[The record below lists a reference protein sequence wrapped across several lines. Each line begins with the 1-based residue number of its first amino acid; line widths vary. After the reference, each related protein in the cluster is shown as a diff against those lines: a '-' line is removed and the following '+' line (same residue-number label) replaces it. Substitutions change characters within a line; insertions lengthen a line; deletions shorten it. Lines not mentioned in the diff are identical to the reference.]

1 MSELTQQDM
10 NEMPLLMPL
19 AEVAKVLGCHRGTV
33 YYRMHN
39 GTLGFPVLHLGGS
52 AHRVPLLVMLEY
64 GQFDLSNYHARI
76 EALPRYMTT
85 QRVAEE
91 VKVGR
96 SGVLHSPNFP
106 LKAVTT
112 RRGSR
117 FRKEDLIA
125 LLDTHKS
132 CHAGDSCSE
141 GDEHVSRRIRRSA

>member
-1 MSELTQQDM
+1 
-10 NEMPLLMPL
+10 MPLLMPL

-33 YYRMHN
+33 YYRMHHGN
-39 GTLGFPVLHLGGS
+39 LEFPVLHLGGT
-52 AHRVPLLVMLEY
+52 AHRVPLLVMLKH
-64 GQFDLSNYHARI
+64 GQYDLSNYRARI
-76 EALPRYMTT
+76 EALPRYLTT

-96 SGVLHSPNFP
+96 SGVLHSPDFP
-106 LKAVTT
+106 LKAVAT

-132 CHAGDSCSE
+132 CHAIDSCSE
-141 GDEHVSRRIRRSA
+141 DDEHVSRRIRRSA

>member
-1 MSELTQQDM
+1 
-10 NEMPLLMPL
+10 
-19 AEVAKVLGCHRGTV
+19 
-33 YYRMHN
+33 
-39 GTLGFPVLHLGGS
+39 
-52 AHRVPLLVMLEY
+52 MLEY

-112 RRGSR
+112 LRGSR
-117 FRKEDLIA
+117 FRKDDLIA